1 MAPAATDYNQFVG
14 KKVTLTR
21 NLAEAAPDGSTAE
34 ELEGTVEAFAGSTL
48 LFKPKGKTTADMIEV
63 GTLEKI
69 DYAPDKAKK
78 ISRKKLKPVTYGQA
92 RNHLAERHGFTLKQ
106 VNGLTEKQA
115 FEAHNGIDHEG
126 QDLAHIHVDKDAE
139 AASASTDDAD
149 DED

>member
-1 MAPAATDYNQFVG
+1 MAPTATDFEQYVG

-21 NLAEAAPDGSTAE
+21 NLAEANDDGQTAE
-34 ELEGTVEAFAGSTL
+34 ELEGTVEAFAGSVL

-63 GTLEKI
+63 GDVESI

-106 VNGLTEKQA
+106 VNEMTEKQA

-126 QDLAHIHVDKDAE
+126 QDLAHVHVEKDKAE
-139 AASASTDDAD
+139 NKESSTD
-149 DED
+149 ED